1 MLEVIKETTAH
12 LEWND
17 KKTYQSYNVTLR
29 KFRKSGTDHL
39 IRCFIEKLRAGKKIV
54 GHVNSKNILEQ
65 IEEAVKRDPE
75 LRNTKVVTYHGDN
88 FAVEEMEKI
97 NEEEVKISKEY
108 HFERKRRDLLNVN
121 ENWSQADLVLY
132 TGTLTAGIDM
142 SISHFHENISVF
154 SQQANSAQQFCQGLM
169 RVRKLVDK

>member
-1 MLEVIKETTAH
+1 MLEKIKETTSQ

-17 KKTYQSYNVTLR
+17 KKTYTDYNVTLR

-39 IRCFIEKLRAGKKIV
+39 IKCFIDKLKAGKNIV

-75 LRNTKVVTYHGDN
+75 LNHIKVVTYHGDN
-88 FAVEEMEKI
+88 FAVEEIEKI
-97 NEEEVKISKEY
+97 DDEEIKTTKEY

-121 ENWSQADLVLY
+121 ETWSKANLVLF

-142 SISHFHENISVF
+142 SLPHFHENISVF
-154 SQQANSAQQFCQGLM
+154 SQ
-169 RVRKLVDK
+169 